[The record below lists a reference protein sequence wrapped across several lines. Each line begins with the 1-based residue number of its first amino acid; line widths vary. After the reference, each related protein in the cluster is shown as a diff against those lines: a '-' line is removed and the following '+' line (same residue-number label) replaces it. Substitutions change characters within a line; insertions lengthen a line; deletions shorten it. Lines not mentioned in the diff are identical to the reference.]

1 MSAAGIEAGAETGS
15 APGIAAAA
23 GIPVAAGIEAEA
35 DNEAEPSLVC
45 HFELPDRSGQPAQ
58 TPVRHSR
65 PWFHISRRIWRLLQV
80 HCPQCMQN
88 FVLFPLGYGPSQN
101 VRSDQRNRG
110 FHALSMAILFLHLR
124 TPPFIADGGVHL
136 LRGHGDCR

>member
-15 APGIAAAA
+15 VPGIAAAA
-23 GIPVAAGIEAEA
+23 GIPVAAGTEAEA
-35 DNEAEPSLVC
+35 DNEAGPSLVC
-45 HFELPDRSGQPAQ
+45 HFELPDRSGQPGQ

-65 PWFHISRRIWRLLQV
+65 PGFHISRRIWRLLQV

-124 TPPFIADGGVHL
+124 TPPFIADGVFTY
-136 LRGHGDCR
+136 

>member
-15 APGIAAAA
+15 VPGIAAGA

-45 HFELPDRSGQPAQ
+45 HFELPDRSGQPVQ

-80 HCPQCMQN
+80 HCPQCMQD
-88 FVLFPLGYGPSQN
+88 FMLFPLGYGPSQN

-124 TPPFIADGGVHL
+124 TPPFIADGVITY
-136 LRGHGDCR
+136 

>member
-15 APGIAAAA
+15 VPGIAAAA
-23 GIPVAAGIEAEA
+23 GIPVAA

-45 HFELPDRSGQPAQ
+45 HFELPDRSGQPGQ

-80 HCPQCMQN
+80 YCPQCMQD
-88 FVLFPLGYGPSQN
+88 FMLFPLGYGPSQN

-110 FHALSMAILFLHLR
+110 YHALSMAILFLHLR
-124 TPPFIADGGVHL
+124 NPRLSRTGVFTY
-136 LRGHGDCR
+136 

>member
-15 APGIAAAA
+15 VPGIAAAA
-23 GIPVAAGIEAEA
+23 GIPVAAGTGAEA
-35 DNEAEPSLVC
+35 DNEAGPSLVC
-45 HFELPDRSGQPAQ
+45 HFELPDRSGQPGQ

-88 FVLFPLGYGPSQN
+88 FMLFPLGYGPSQN

-124 TPPFIADGGVHL
+124 NLRLSRTGVFTY
-136 LRGHGDCR
+136 

>member
-15 APGIAAAA
+15 VPGIAAAA
-23 GIPVAAGIEAEA
+23 GIPVAA

-45 HFELPDRSGQPAQ
+45 HFELPDRSGQPGQ
-58 TPVRHSR
+58 IPVRHSR

-80 HCPQCMQN
+80 HCPQCMQD
-88 FVLFPLGYGPSQN
+88 FMLFPLGYGPSQN
-101 VRSDQRNRG
+101 VRSDQRNCG

-124 TPPFIADGGVHL
+124 NPRLSRTGVFTY
-136 LRGHGDCR
+136 

>member
-15 APGIAAAA
+15 VPGIAAAA
-23 GIPVAAGIEAEA
+23 GIPVAA
-35 DNEAEPSLVC
+35 DTEAEPSLVC
-45 HFELPDRSGQPAQ
+45 HFELPDRSGQPGQ

-65 PWFHISRRIWRLLQV
+65 PWFHISRRIWRLLQGY
-80 HCPQCMQN
+80 CPQCMQD
-88 FVLFPLGYGPSQN
+88 FMLFPLGYGPSQN

-124 TPPFIADGGVHL
+124 NPRLSRTGVFTY
-136 LRGHGDCR
+136 

>member
-1 MSAAGIEAGAETGS
+1 MSAAGIETGAETGS
-15 APGIAAAA
+15 VPGIAAAA
-23 GIPVAAGIEAEA
+23 GIPVAADTVAGTM
-35 DNEAEPSLVC
+35 AEPSLVC
-45 HFELPDRSGQPAQ
+45 HFELPDRSGQPGQ

-88 FVLFPLGYGPSQN
+88 FMPFPLRYGPSQN
-101 VRSDQRNRG
+101 VHSDQRNRG

-124 TPPFIADGGVHL
+124 HPRLSRTGVFTY
-136 LRGHGDCR
+136 

>member
-1 MSAAGIEAGAETGS
+1 MSAAGIEAG
-15 APGIAAAA
+15 
-23 GIPVAAGIEAEA
+23 
-35 DNEAEPSLVC
+35 PSLVC
-45 HFELPDRSGQPAQ
+45 HFELPDRSGQPGQ

-80 HCPQCMQN
+80 HCPQCMQD
-88 FVLFPLGYGPSQN
+88 FMLFPLGYGPSQN

-124 TPPFIADGGVHL
+124 NPRLSRTGVFTY
-136 LRGHGDCR
+136 

>member
-1 MSAAGIEAGAETGS
+1 M
-15 APGIAAAA
+15 
-23 GIPVAAGIEAEA
+23 
-35 DNEAEPSLVC
+35 
-45 HFELPDRSGQPAQ
+45 
-58 TPVRHSR
+58 
-65 PWFHISRRIWRLLQV
+65 

-124 TPPFIADGGVHL
+124 TPPFITDGVFTY
-136 LRGHGDCR
+136 

>member
-15 APGIAAAA
+15 VPGIAAAA
-23 GIPVAAGIEAEA
+23 GIPVAA

-45 HFELPDRSGQPAQ
+45 HFELSDRSGQPGQ

-80 HCPQCMQN
+80 HCPQCMQD
-88 FVLFPLGYGPSQN
+88 FMLFPLGYGPSQN

-124 TPPFIADGGVHL
+124 NLRLSRTGVFTY
-136 LRGHGDCR
+136 

>member
-15 APGIAAAA
+15 VPGIAAAA
-23 GIPVAAGIEAEA
+23 GIPVEA

-45 HFELPDRSGQPAQ
+45 HFELPDRSGQPGQ

-65 PWFHISRRIWRLLQV
+65 PGFHISRRIWRLLQV
-80 HCPQCMQN
+80 HCPQCMQD
-88 FVLFPLGYGPSQN
+88 FMLFPLGYGPSQN

-124 TPPFIADGGVHL
+124 NPRLSRTGVFTY
-136 LRGHGDCR
+136 

>member
-1 MSAAGIEAGAETGS
+1 MSAAGIEA
-15 APGIAAAA
+15 AA
-23 GIPVAAGIEAEA
+23 GTEAEA

-124 TPPFIADGGVHL
+124 NPRLSRTGVFTY
-136 LRGHGDCR
+136 